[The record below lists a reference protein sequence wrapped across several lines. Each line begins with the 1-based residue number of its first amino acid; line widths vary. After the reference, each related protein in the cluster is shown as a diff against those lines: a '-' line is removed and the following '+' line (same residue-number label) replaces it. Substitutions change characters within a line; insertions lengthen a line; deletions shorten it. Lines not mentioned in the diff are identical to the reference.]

1 MKFVQHGEKS
11 SPLYTSLAAKLAKA
25 ATIKEHGKDLDG
37 AYRVTARKDL
47 KTTEK
52 K

>member
-1 MKFVQHGEKS
+1 MKFGSSEKT

-47 KTTEK
+47 KTVEK